1 MVVLFSQV
9 FWFHW
14 LKTGCILSGAY
25 MFCDF
30 AFSSHLVCIFSSV
43 FFLLTL
49 RYDLPAHFRCLRRE

>member
-30 AFSSHLVCIFSSV
+30 AFSSHLVCIFLLC
-43 FFLLTL
+43 FLFI
-49 RYDLPAHFRCLRRE
+49 DVKV